1 MANRLESDRLKE
13 EINKEIHQSM
23 AVTSELARS
32 CGTEIVEAASLILTC
47 LRAGGKLLVFGN
59 GGSAADAEHLVAEL
73 VGRYRADRQA
83 LAAVA
88 LTTNS
93 ASVTSI
99 ANDYGFEQI
108 FARQLQ
114 AIAKPE
120 DIAFAISTSG
130 NSPNIVRGLQS
141 ARDAGLVTIGLTGM
155 SGGKLRDFVHVCI
168 SVPSDCTPRIQEAH
182 ALIVH
187 ILCGIVENAF
197 LHHSF
202 TGGQVKASIG
212 EVR

>member
-1 MANRLESDRLKE
+1 MANHLEANRWKE
-13 EINKEIHQSM
+13 EIIKEIHQSI

-32 CGTEIVEAASLILTC
+32 CGTEIVEAAALLLTC
-47 LRAGGKLLVFGN
+47 LRGGGKLIVFGN
-59 GGSAADAEHLVAEL
+59 GGSAAESEHFVAEL
-73 VGRYRADRQA
+73 VGRYRTDRQA
-83 LAAVA
+83 LPAIA

-93 ASVTSI
+93 ASLTAI

-114 AIAKPE
+114 AIAKTG

-130 NSPNIVRGLQS
+130 NSPNIVCALQS
-141 ARDAGLVTIGLTGM
+141 VRRAGLVTIGLTGVP
-155 SGGKLRDFVHVCI
+155 GGELRDLVRVCI

-197 LHHSF
+197 AQNSYS
-202 TGGQVKASIG
+202 GGKIKASIG